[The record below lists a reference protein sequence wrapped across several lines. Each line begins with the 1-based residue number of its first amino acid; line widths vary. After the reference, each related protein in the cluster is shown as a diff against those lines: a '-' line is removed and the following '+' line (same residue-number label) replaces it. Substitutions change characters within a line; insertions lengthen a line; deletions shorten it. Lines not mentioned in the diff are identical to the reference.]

1 MFARNLTV
9 TAYHSRS
16 EQEFDEIQYQI
27 EQSRKRRL
35 ERRRKRMRLRRIR
48 ILSVA
53 SFLLIIAIA
62 VIALALR
69 GSDDPPVEVPPMEGS
84 ETTTIPAEELP
95 DPVYTVEKTADTAQ
109 ISADFPSQYAVV
121 IDADSGLVLAEKES
135 RTIMNPASM
144 TKILTLLV
152 AVENITDWDQTF
164 TMHIGITDYCFVNG
178 CSVVGYELDEVIPVR
193 ELLYGCILSSGA
205 DACLALAEIVAGSHE
220 GFVELMNAKLEELG
234 LSDTSHF
241 TNCVGLY
248 DKDHYCTVE
257 DMALMLKAAMD
268 NELCREVLSTKIYYL
283 APTEEYPDGEP
294 LSNWFLR
301 RIEDKD
307 TGAIEV
313 LCAKTGYVAEAGSC
327 AASSGVTADG
337 REFLCV
343 TANAYSSWR
352 AIYDHVDLYNAYC
365 QPQPAEAE

>member
-1 MFARNLTV
+1 MN
-9 TAYHSRS
+9 AYHSHS
-16 EQEFDEIQYQI
+16 EQELDEIQYQI

-35 ERRRKRMRLRRIR
+35 ERRRKRMRIRRIR
-48 ILSVA
+48 ILSA
-53 SFLLIIAIA
+53 AAFLLIIAAA

-69 GSDDPPVEVPPMEGS
+69 GQDEP
-84 ETTTIPAEELP
+84 PAEEPPAEENTVVSAPVVEIP
-95 DPVYTVEKTADTAQ
+95 DPVYTVASTADTAQ
-109 ISADFPSQYAVV
+109 IGADFPSQYAVV
-121 IDADSGLVLAEKES
+121 IDADSGLVLAEKGAQTMIS
-135 RTIMNPASM
+135 PASM

-152 AVENITDWDQTF
+152 AVEHITDWDQTF
-164 TMHIGITDYCFVNG
+164 TMHIGITDYCFVND

-220 GFVELMNAKLEELG
+220 AFVELMNKKLEELG
-234 LSDTSHF
+234 LSDTAHF

-248 DKDHYCTVE
+248 DENHYCTVE

-268 NELCREVLSTKIYYL
+268 NELCREVLSTKIYTT
-283 APTEEYPDGEP
+283 APTAQHTEGQD

-337 REFLCV
+337 SEFLCV

-365 QPQPAEAE
+365 QP

>member
-1 MFARNLTV
+1 MNS
-9 TAYHSRS
+9 YHSHS
-16 EQEFDEIQYQI
+16 KEELDEIQYQI
-27 EQSRKRRL
+27 EENRKRRMA
-35 ERRRKRMRLRRIR
+35 RRRKRMRIRRIR
-48 ILSVA
+48 ILSVTA
-53 SFLLIIAIA
+53 FLLIIAAA

-69 GSDDPPVEVPPMEGS
+69 GKEDPPVEEPPVEENTPVTVPV
-84 ETTTIPAEELP
+84 EEIP
-95 DPVYTVEKTADTAQ
+95 DPVYTVARTTDTRQ
-109 ISADFPSQYAVV
+109 ISADLPSQYAVV
-121 IDADSGLVLAEKES
+121 IDANSGLVLAEKGS
-135 RTIMNPASM
+135 QTRMSPASM

-152 AVENITDWDQTF
+152 AVENITDWEQTF

-178 CSVVGYELDEVIPVR
+178 CSVVGYELDEVIPVK

-220 GFVELMNAKLEELG
+220 GFVELMNEKLEELG
-234 LSDTSHF
+234 LSDTAHF

-248 DKDHYCTVE
+248 DQNHYCTVE

-268 NELCREVLSTKIYYL
+268 NELCREVMSTKIYHL

-337 REFLCV
+337 GQFLCV

-365 QPQPAEAE
+365 QPAASETE

>member
-1 MFARNLTV
+1 MNS
-9 TAYHSRS
+9 YHSPTD
-16 EQEFDEIQYQI
+16 QEMDEIQYQI
-27 EQSRKRRL
+27 QQSRKRRM
-35 ERRRKRMRLRRIR
+35 ERRKKRMRQRRLR
-48 ILSVA
+48 ILAVTV
-53 SFLLIIAIA
+53 FLLIVTIS
-62 VIALALR
+62 VIALVCR
-69 GSDDPPVEVPPMEGS
+69 DQKPEVPP
-84 ETTTIPAEELP
+84 ETDPPEPVITRPVEDVPESVYTAAQTAETIPIGAE
-95 DPVYTVEKTADTAQ
+95 
-109 ISADFPSQYAVV
+109 IPSEYAVV
-121 IDADSGLVLAEKES
+121 IDVESGLVLAEKAS
-135 RTIMNPASM
+135 QTVMNPASM

-220 GFVELMNAKLEELG
+220 GFVSLMNEKLEELG

-248 DKDHYCTVE
+248 DKDHYSTVE

-268 NELCREVLSTKIYYL
+268 DDLCREVMSTKIYHL

-307 TGAIEV
+307 TGGIEV
-313 LCAKTGYVAEAGSC
+313 LCAKTGYVNEAGSC
-327 AASSGVTADG
+327 AASSGETADG
-337 REFLCV
+337 QRFLCV
-343 TANAYSSWR
+343 TANASSSWQ
-352 AIYDHVDLYNAYC
+352 AINDHVSLYNAYC
-365 QPQPAEAE
+365 QPISPETSDTAE

>member
-1 MFARNLTV
+1 VNP
-9 TAYHSRS
+9 YNSPS
-16 EQEFDEIQYQI
+16 DQELDEIQYQI
-27 EQSRKRRL
+27 EQNRKRRMA
-35 ERRRKRMRLRRIR
+35 RRRKRMRIRRIR
-48 ILSVA
+48 ILSVTA
-53 SFLLIIAIA
+53 FLLIIAAA
-62 VIALALR
+62 VIALAFR
-69 GSDDPPVEVPPMEGS
+69 GQDEPPAEEPPVEENTVVSAPVEV
-84 ETTTIPAEELP
+84 IP
-95 DPVYTVEKTADTAQ
+95 DPVYTVARTADTAQ
-109 ISADFPSQYAVV
+109 ISAEFPSQYAVV
-121 IDADSGLVLAEKES
+121 IDAASGVVLAEKGS
-135 RTIMNPASM
+135 QTIMNPASM

-152 AVENITDWDQTF
+152 AVENITDWNQTF

-220 GFVELMNAKLEELG
+220 AFVELMNDKLEELG
-234 LSDTSHF
+234 LSDTAHF

-257 DMALMLKAAMD
+257 DMALMLKAAID
-268 NELCREVLSTKIYYL
+268 NDLCREIMSTKIYTT
-283 APTEEYPDGEP
+283 APTEQHPEGQD

-327 AASSGVTADG
+327 AASCGETPDG
-337 REFLCV
+337 SRFLCV

-365 QPQPAEAE
+365 QPVSGETE

>member
-1 MFARNLTV
+1 MNS
-9 TAYHSRS
+9 YHSHS
-16 EQEFDEIQYQI
+16 QQELDEIQYQI
-27 EQSRKRRL
+27 EQNRKRRIA
-35 ERRRKRMRLRRIR
+35 RRKKRMRIRRIR
-48 ILSVA
+48 ILSA
-53 SFLLIIAIA
+53 AAFLLVIAIA

-69 GSDDPPVEVPPMEGS
+69 GQDDPPVEESLVEDVTPVATPVE
-84 ETTTIPAEELP
+84 EIPK
-95 DPVYTVEKTADTAQ
+95 PVYIVTYTDDTAQ
-109 ISADFPSQYAVV
+109 ISAEFPSEYAVV
-121 IDADSGLVLAEKES
+121 IDADSGLVLAEKGAQA
-135 RTIMNPASM
+135 IMNPASM

-164 TMHIGITDYCFVNG
+164 TMHIGITDYCFVND

-220 GFVELMNAKLEELG
+220 AFVELMNEKLEELG
-234 LSDTSHF
+234 LSDTAHF

-248 DKDHYCTVE
+248 DKNHACTVE

-268 NELCREVLSTKIYYL
+268 NELCREVLSTKIYTT
-283 APTEEYPDGEP
+283 APTPQHTAGQD

-313 LCAKTGYVAEAGSC
+313 LGAKTGYVAEAGSC
-327 AASSGVTADG
+327 AASCGESADG
-337 REFLCV
+337 SRYLCV

-365 QPQPAEAE
+365 QP

>member
-1 MFARNLTV
+1 MNS
-9 TAYHSRS
+9 YHSPSDR
-16 EQEFDEIQYQI
+16 ELEEIQYQI
-27 EQSRKRRL
+27 QLNR
-35 ERRRKRMRLRRIR
+35 ERRIARRKKRMRMRRIR
-48 ILSVA
+48 IFSVA
-53 SFLLIIAIA
+53 AFLLVIAA
-62 VIALALR
+62 TVIALAFR
-69 GSDDPPVEVPPMEGS
+69 GHGAVPEEEPPVEEVPPVS
-84 ETTTIPAEELP
+84 IPVEEAP
-95 DPVYTVEKTADTAQ
+95 NPVYSVSQTSGTAR

-121 IDADSGLVLAEKES
+121 IDADSGLVLAEKGS
-135 RTIMNPASM
+135 QTIINPASM

-152 AVENITDWDQTF
+152 AVENITDWDATF
-164 TMHIGITDYCFVNG
+164 TMHIGITDYCFVND

-205 DACLALAEIVAGSHE
+205 DACLALAEVVAGSHE
-220 GFVELMNAKLEELG
+220 GFVALMNEKLEDLG

-248 DKDHYCTVE
+248 DENHYCTVE
-257 DMALMLKAAMD
+257 DMALMLKAAMGND
-268 NELCREVLSTKIYYL
+268 LCREVMSTKIYTT
-283 APTEEYPDGEP
+283 APTGQHPEGQD

-327 AASSGVTADG
+327 AASSGITADG
-337 REFLCV
+337 NTFLCV
-343 TANAYSSWR
+343 TANAHSSWR

-365 QPQPAEAE
+365 QP

>member
-1 MFARNLTV
+1 MNS
-9 TAYHSRS
+9 YHSPS
-16 EQEFDEIQYQI
+16 EQELDEIQYQI
-27 EQSRKRRL
+27 EQSRKRRMA
-35 ERRRKRMRLRRIR
+35 RRKKRMRIRRIR
-48 ILSVA
+48 ILSA
-53 SFLLIIAIA
+53 AAFLLIITVS
-62 VIALALR
+62 VIALAIR
-69 GSDDPPVEVPPMEGS
+69 GREEPPVEESPTEDPVISAPVEA
-84 ETTTIPAEELP
+84 IPE
-95 DPVYTVEKTADTAQ
+95 PVYTVTRTDDTVQ
-109 ISADFPSQYAVV
+109 ISEGFPSQYAVV
-121 IDADSGLVLAEKES
+121 IDADSGVVLAEKGA
-135 RTIMNPASM
+135 RTTMSPASM

-152 AVENITDWDQTF
+152 AVEHITDWDQTF
-164 TMHIGITDYCFVNG
+164 TMHIGITDYCFVND

-220 GFVELMNAKLEELG
+220 GFVELMNEKLEELG

-268 NELCREVLSTKIYYL
+268 NDLCREVMSTKIYTT
-283 APTEEYPDGEP
+283 APTAQHTEGQD

-313 LCAKTGYVAEAGSC
+313 LGAKTGYVAEAGSC
-327 AASSGVTADG
+327 AASCGTTANG
-337 REFLCV
+337 NLFLCV

-365 QPQPAEAE
+365 QPASAETE

>member
-1 MFARNLTV
+1 MNSYSSPSDREL
-9 TAYHSRS
+9 
-16 EQEFDEIQYQI
+16 EEIRLQI
-27 EQSRKRRL
+27 QQNRERRL
-35 ERRRKRMRLRRIR
+35 ARRRKQMRIRRIR
-48 ILSVA
+48 ILSVTA
-53 SFLLIIAIA
+53 FLLLLAGGI
-62 VIALALR
+62 IALALR
-69 GSDDPPVEVPPMEGS
+69 DKEP
-84 ETTTIPAEELP
+84 PAEELP
-95 DPVYTVEKTADTAQ
+95 LEEELPVTAPEEIIPPPVYTVSQTADTAQ
-109 ISADFPSQYAVV
+109 ISSEFPSQYAVV
-121 IDADSGLVLAEKES
+121 IDAETGLVLAEKGS
-135 RTIMNPASM
+135 QTIISPASM

-164 TMHIGITDYCFVNG
+164 TMHIGITDYCFVND

-220 GFVELMNAKLEELG
+220 GFVELMNAKLDELG
-234 LSDTSHF
+234 LSDTAHF

-248 DKDHYCTVE
+248 DENHYCTVE
-257 DMALMLKAAMD
+257 DMALMLKAALD
-268 NELCREVLSTKIYYL
+268 NELCREVMSTKIYTT
-283 APTEEYPDGEP
+283 APTAQHTEGQD

-313 LCAKTGYVAEAGSC
+313 RYAKTGYVAQAGSC
-327 AASSGVTADG
+327 AASCGENAEG
-337 REFLCV
+337 KRFLCV

-365 QPQPAEAE
+365 QS

>member
-1 MFARNLTV
+1 VNSYSSPSDREL
-9 TAYHSRS
+9 
-16 EQEFDEIQYQI
+16 DEIRLQI
-27 EQSRKRRL
+27 QQNRERRL
-35 ERRRKRMRLRRIR
+35 ARRRKQMRIRRIR
-48 ILSVA
+48 ILSVGLF
-53 SFLLIIAIA
+53 FLLLIAGI
-62 VIALALR
+62 IALALR
-69 GSDDPPVEVPPMEGS
+69 DKES
-84 ETTTIPAEELP
+84 PAEETPIAEDLP
-95 DPVYTVEKTADTAQ
+95 VSAPVEEAPPPVYTVSQNTDTAQ
-109 ISADFPSQYAVV
+109 ISAEFPSQYAVV
-121 IDADSGLVLAEKES
+121 IDAETGLVLAEKGS
-135 RTIMNPASM
+135 QTIISPASM

-164 TMHIGITDYCFVNG
+164 TMHIGITDYCFVND

-220 GFVELMNAKLEELG
+220 GFVELMNAKLEDLG

-248 DKDHYCTVE
+248 DENHYCTVE
-257 DMALMLKAAMD
+257 DMALMLKAALD
-268 NELCREVLSTKIYYL
+268 NELCREVMSTKIYTT
-283 APTEEYPDGEP
+283 APTTQHTEGQD

-307 TGAIEV
+307 TGSIEV
-313 LCAKTGYVAEAGSC
+313 RYAKTGYVAQAGSC
-327 AASSGVTADG
+327 AASCGENAAG
-337 REFLCV
+337 KRFLCV

-365 QPQPAEAE
+365 QP